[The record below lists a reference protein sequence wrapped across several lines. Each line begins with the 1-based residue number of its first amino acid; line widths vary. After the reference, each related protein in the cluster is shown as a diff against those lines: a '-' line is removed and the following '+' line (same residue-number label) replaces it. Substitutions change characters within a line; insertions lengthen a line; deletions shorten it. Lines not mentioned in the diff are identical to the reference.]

1 VRGGKVTYILAV
13 WRPANGQD
21 MNATA
26 ASNQTALSTEG
37 GAGAWQAWSVTM
49 GVNDVI
55 FMLIGFSIGSLAT
68 AVCFVATRR
77 CTLCRKKRDNV
88 DDEDARIT

>member
-1 VRGGKVTYILAV
+1 MRSGN
-13 WRPANGQD
+13 WED
-21 MNATA
+21 MNATT

-37 GAGAWQAWSVTM
+37 GAGTWQAWSVTM

-77 CTLCRKKRDNV
+77 CKL
-88 DDEDARIT
+88 